1 MKQSALTGVTL
12 QTLDDK
18 AFDQGIILDQTPQAE
33 AIAAQRGQTFTEFT
47 DYIGTKG
54 AEMLVRGIDNR
65 VYVPPLVERGW
76 YSKSPENLT
85 YAHKTTSADTRADFV
100 SSTAREIVLKSHA
113 FRRLWCKVWTA
124 PGTVMR
130 LILEE
135 IEHCPVPPLLA
146 ELREL
151 QRQGP
156 VAQKDLV
163 PLIERGLRFM
173 VFPNPK
179 KKDPA
184 TVPAQAYVNDEEV
197 PGCIIVVTSNAS
209 ETERTVRVKSITME
223 GEVKKSAAAC
233 MNKIRD
239 LAYWSLGSDKNRRL
253 FVERSQKD
261 SNLARAVAI
270 TKAKLLGKKH
280 EL

>member
-1 MKQSALTGVTL
+1 M
-12 QTLDDK
+12 
-18 AFDQGIILDQTPQAE
+18 
-33 AIAAQRGQTFTEFT
+33 
-47 DYIGTKG
+47 
-54 AEMLVRGIDNR
+54 
-65 VYVPPLVERGW
+65 
-76 YSKSPENLT
+76 
-85 YAHKTTSADTRADFV
+85 
-100 SSTAREIVLKSHA
+100 
-113 FRRLWCKVWTA
+113 
-124 PGTVMR
+124 
-130 LILEE
+130 
-135 IEHCPVPPLLA
+135 
-146 ELREL
+146 
-151 QRQGP
+151 
-156 VAQKDLV
+156 AQKDLV